1 MLKTTALCGKSNKH
15 GGSFPHMPF
24 KQTMLSG
31 KIYWHHFQ
39 WQRVLLHYAKN
50 SKCKNLIQSRLA
62 DLDYMLIMILKI
74 YLRKGK
80 KNIYFAF
87 MHILCSKTDKYEE
100 SRVLSTP
107 GYARLRASQMQDALE
122 LLEVQSFRFSNLLNL
137 HYISAQFQHFTDSS
151 PNMTFLLLHT
161 LLKGKNK

>member
-80 KNIYFAF
+80 KIFILHSCIFCALKRINMRNLGFYPLLAMLGYEPPRCR
-87 MHILCSKTDKYEE
+87 MHWSYWKC
-100 SRVLSTP
+100 RVS
-107 GYARLRASQMQDALE
+107 GSQT
-122 LLEVQSFRFSNLLNL
+122 S
-137 HYISAQFQHFTDSS
+137 
-151 PNMTFLLLHT
+151 
-161 LLKGKNK
+161 